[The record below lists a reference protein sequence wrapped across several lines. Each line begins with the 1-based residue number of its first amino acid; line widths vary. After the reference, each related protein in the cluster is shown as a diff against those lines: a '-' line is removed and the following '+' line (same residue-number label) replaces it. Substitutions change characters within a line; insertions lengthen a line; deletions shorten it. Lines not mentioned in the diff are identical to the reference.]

1 MACGSKE
8 KFFIFLWTYLT
19 PTGLL
24 MEAATVRECLPFQLR
39 WKILRDKFLI
49 EGPQAGD
56 VRTPA

>member
-24 MEAATVRECLPFQLR
+24 MEAATVRHLS
-39 WKILRDKFLI
+39 
-49 EGPQAGD
+49 
-56 VRTPA
+56 